1 MKRLLLVSILM
12 LLVLFYGIIFLYT
25 ASYSTALAQDT
36 LANLLSNRTYST
48 TLWYWLENEVVAH
61 ILEQDEL

>member
-1 MKRLLLVSILM
+1 M

-36 LANLLSNRTYST
+36 LANLLSNRTYSA